1 MNGINTTRWRS
12 LGLNLGLPLYQINE
26 IDDRGSWSEYIMIE
40 LLRLWVT
47 GNGKPATL
55 VTLVTAVK
63 KLPNIDLA
71 ERLAAD
77 RELHLSSCSGME
89 LFRCVRSTAL

>member
-1 MNGINTTRWRS
+1 
-12 LGLNLGLPLYQINE
+12 
-26 IDDRGSWSEYIMIE
+26 MIE